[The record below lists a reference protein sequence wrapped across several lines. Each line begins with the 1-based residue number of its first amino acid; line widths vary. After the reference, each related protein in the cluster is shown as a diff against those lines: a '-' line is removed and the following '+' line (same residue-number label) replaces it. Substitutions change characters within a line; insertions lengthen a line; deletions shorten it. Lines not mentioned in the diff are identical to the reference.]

1 MVHATMRLSECWRG
15 CPKPNSADTM
25 FADNHELDAGEED
38 ARFLAALGVKFP
50 ESK

>member
-1 MVHATMRLSECWRG
+1 MSEPMLTDGRY
-15 CPKPNSADTM
+15 
-25 FADNHELDAGEED
+25 LDGGEED

>member
-1 MVHATMRLSECWRG
+1 MVHVTMRLSECWRE
-15 CPKPNSADTM
+15 CPKPNIADTM
-25 FADNHELDAGEED
+25 FADDRKLDAGKED

>member
-1 MVHATMRLSECWRG
+1 MLTEDRY
-15 CPKPNSADTM
+15 
-25 FADNHELDAGEED
+25 LDAGEED